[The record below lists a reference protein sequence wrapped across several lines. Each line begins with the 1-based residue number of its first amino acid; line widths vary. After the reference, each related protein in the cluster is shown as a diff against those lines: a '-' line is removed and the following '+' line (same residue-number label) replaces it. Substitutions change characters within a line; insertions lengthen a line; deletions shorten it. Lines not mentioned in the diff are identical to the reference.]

1 MADTMNNPI
10 FQSMSQQAS
19 DLAEAGSESFVLAV
33 TAAYLAGK
41 TAGQLVAL
49 KTNPPA
55 A

>member
-1 MADTMNNPI
+1 MTDTMNNPI

-19 DLAEAGSESFVLAV
+19 DLAEAGSESFVLAI

-41 TAGQLVAL
+41 EAGQLVTM
-49 KTNPPA
+49 KPVPPA